1 MERCFLFGDADQCA
15 RIPKGWVGMP
25 TYEYHCNDCQKTFT
39 ALLTITEHEK
49 TPSPGCPGC
58 GSKNTVQY
66 ISGPTVITSKKS

>member
-1 MERCFLFGDADQCA
+1 
-15 RIPKGWVGMP
+15 MP

>member
-1 MERCFLFGDADQCA
+1 
-15 RIPKGWVGMP
+15 MP

-49 TPSPGCPGC
+49 AAPPACPGC
-58 GSKNTVQY
+58 GSKNTIQH